1 MMSAT
6 LRNLRSKH
14 RQALAGIRG
23 VTRLLP
29 VFLYLVV
36 FSGLGWGPRQ
46 QQAEATTTT
55 ATAQQVDIDR
65 RVLRDEQFNNIS
77 SGQVR
82 GADRR

>member
-55 ATAQQVDIDR
+55 ATAQVDIDR
-65 RVLRDEQFNNIS
+65 RVLRDEQSNNNS